1 MEFNDYLNISDSK
14 IRGVVILK
22 REDGTIVFKKENMIV
37 QNGRKFIRDKFA
49 KFGISALSEYTS
61 SLMSYNLSYV
71 LFGNSDVITEYT
83 MTQLVSPAPNISGTP
98 NSETKQDIS
107 VGNVSVEE
115 VNMFVKFR
123 ATLDRTGRQT
133 GYTAKELGFMLKDT
147 SSSPGPDLLFSRI
160 VFDPITIGASEKYE
174 LEYYIYF

>member
-83 MTQLVSPAPNISGTP
+83 MTQLVSPAPNNETNQNIS
-98 NSETKQDIS
+98 I
-107 VGNVSVEE
+107 GNVSVEE

-123 ATLDRTGRQT
+123 ATLDRTGKQT

>member
-1 MEFNDYLNISDSK
+1 MEFNDYLNINDSK

-22 REDGTIVFKKENMIV
+22 KEDGTIVFKKENMIV

-49 KFGISALSEYTS
+49 SSGIVALAEYTS

-71 LFGNSDVITEYT
+71 IFGNSDVITEYT
-83 MTQLVSPAPNISGTP
+83 MTQLISPNIQ
-98 NSETKQDIS
+98 TKQDIS
-107 VGNVSVEE
+107 IGTVSVEE
-115 VNMFVKFR
+115 VNMFIRFR
-123 ATLDRTGRQT
+123 AVLDRANQQT

-147 SSSPGPDLLFSRI
+147 SNGEDLLFSRI